1 MTGAVPRVLP
11 FNARKLDDG
20 SDLEYDSMLASV
32 GFETRSRQIAE
43 AVPVVGKAIPFKD
56 HQVLDYDENLKFFK
70 RAGWDLPEVS
80 DEEYF
85 VWVSEWLTTVIDANQ
100 PARIAIDVSSMSR
113 RRIADVIEAIVSLP
127 EESELEVDFLYTA
140 AKFEKP
146 DKEKEPPIFSVAP
159 VSEFFAGWWDDLEK
173 PLFAIVGLG
182 YELERAASA
191 LDRLEPSKSQL
202 FVPEGRDSKYLKAVR
217 EANLGLYDWRG
228 LDPEEVLYPVSD
240 PFACFRQL
248 EQRVSRLQSR
258 ERIALV
264 PLGPKIFAVAA
275 TLTAALHPVSSQVIR
290 VTAGL
295 HQPTQYRPSDGSLF
309 GLTVVV
315 RPLPDPGP

>member
-1 MTGAVPRVLP
+1 MTGTVPRVLP
-11 FNARKLDDG
+11 FKARELDDA
-20 SDLEYDSMLASV
+20 SRLQYDSMLASV

-56 HQVLDYDENLKFFK
+56 HKVLDYEENLKFFK
-70 RAGWDLPEVS
+70 GAGWDLPEIS

-85 VWVSEWLTTVIDANQ
+85 VWVSEWLTTVIEANK

-113 RRIADVIEAIVSLP
+113 RRIADVIEAIISLP
-127 EESELEVDFLYTA
+127 DEAEAAIDFLYTA
-140 AKFEKP
+140 AVFEKP
-146 DKEKEPPIFSVAP
+146 DKDEEPPIFSVAP

-191 LDRLEPSKSQL
+191 LDLLEPSRTQL
-202 FVPEGRDSKYLKAVR
+202 FVPEGRDLKYLEAVR
-217 EANLGLYDWRG
+217 EANLGLDDWRG
-228 LDPEEVLYPVSD
+228 LDPEEILYSVSD

-248 EQRVSRLQSR
+248 EQKVSRLQSR

-275 TLTAALHPVSSQVIR
+275 ILTAALHPTSSQVIR

-309 GLTVVV
+309 GLSVVV
-315 RPLPDPGP
+315 KPPPEPGL